1 MKRAVIV
8 IFLLGVLVS
17 RVGQAQGRSDKDWQN
32 NVFVYGLATAISGDA
47 RFGPLE
53 SPVDISFSDIL
64 DNLEGGFMGRYRGS
78 NERFSV
84 VADFIYLNLGNDKDS
99 GLVRRGDLEQLV
111 VEITG
116 AYRFS
121 PIFEALF
128 GVRITDLSTS
138 IRLERPISGSELELG
153 GSDTF
158 YDPIFGARLSTSLD
172 ENQKWWLQAHGDIG
186 GFGVGMDFT
195 WQVMA
200 NVGWKPAQW
209 ISIWGGY
216 RALGQD
222 FDNAGDREKF
232 GATLTYFGPQF
243 GVGFHF

>member
-84 VADFIYLNLGNDKDS
+84 VADFIYLSLGNDKDS
-99 GLVRRGDLEQLV
+99 GPVRRGELDQLIV
-111 VEITG
+111 DITG
-116 AYRFS
+116 GYRFS
-121 PIFEALF
+121 PVFEALF

-158 YDPIFGARLSTSLD
+158 YDPIFGARLSTPLD